1 MKKHIL
7 LWSFGIAS
15 IGLFAQSAERIPITK
30 AEVLTK
36 VDAQNSSIKIAEQN
50 YNSSKAGFSQANA
63 VVLPTI
69 SVSHTA
75 MVTTNPLMA
84 FGSKLNQE
92 VLTAA
97 DFNPALLNDPDQTE
111 NYATNIAFE
120 QPLINVDGFYQRQ
133 AAKMQMQATKLQWD
147 RSIDQIHLEVDKA
160 YMQLQLAHKAVAV
173 MQQAVATAEANKKVA
188 KDNLEAGYMQQA
200 DFLSVEI
207 QVNQLKNQLSLAES
221 QLQNASDYLGF
232 IMNEPIEAVY
242 LPSDSLTIQLTE
254 SAGLQLS
261 ESRAD
266 IQAMSLAS
274 EAYKKMHLSDKMS
287 FLPRLN
293 AFGSYQ
299 LYNDQLFNAS
309 ANGYLLGAQLSWTVF
324 EGAKRFGKTKQS
336 GANSQKADLEFEQY
350 VAKSELE
357 INQAKRQLADAK
369 RQFETAQLAEQQAK
383 EVLRIRTNRFKEGL
397 EKTTDLLMAETQ
409 YAQMQLAYY
418 QSIFSYNMAQSTL
431 AFLTDTN

>member
-7 LWSFGIAS
+7 IWSLGIAS
-15 IGLFAQSAERIPITK
+15 VALFGQSAERIPITK
-30 AEVLTK
+30 ATVLSK

-50 YNSSKAGFSQANA
+50 YNSAKAGFSQANA
-63 VVLPTI
+63 VILPTI

-92 VLTAA
+92 ILTAT
-97 DFNPALLNDPDQTE
+97 DFNPALLNDPDQIE

-120 QPLINVDGFYQRQ
+120 QPLINVDGFYQRK

-147 RSIDQIHLEVDKA
+147 RSIEHIYLEVDKA

-173 MQQAVATAEANKKVA
+173 MKQAVITAEANKKVA

-207 QVNQLKNQLSLAES
+207 QVNQLKDQLRVAES

-232 IMNEPIEAVY
+232 LMSEPSEAIY
-242 LPSDSLTIQLTE
+242 LPSDSLEIQLGE
-254 SAGLQLS
+254 VEAVQLS
-261 ESRAD
+261 ENRSD

-274 EAYKKMHLSDKMS
+274 QAYKKMHQSDKMS

-299 LYNDQLFNAS
+299 LYDDELFRAD
-309 ANGYLLGAQLSWTVF
+309 ADGYLLGAQLSWTLF
-324 EGAKRFGKTKQS
+324 EGAKRFGKTKES
-336 GANSQKADLEFEQY
+336 GANSQKADLEYEQY
-350 VAKSELE
+350 VAKSQLE
-357 INQAKRQLADAK
+357 INQAKRQLADA
-369 RQFETAQLAEQQAK
+369 RQQFETAQLAEQQAK

-418 QSIFSYNMAQSTL
+418 QSIFAYNMAQSTL
-431 AFLTDTN
+431 TFLTKN

>member
-7 LWSFGIAS
+7 VWYFGIAS
-15 IGLFAQSAERIPITK
+15 VALFGQSTERIPITK
-30 AEVLTK
+30 IAVKAK
-36 VDAQNSSIKIAEQN
+36 VDAQNSAIKIAEQN
-50 YNSSKAGFSQANA
+50 YNSAKEGFSQANA
-63 VVLPTI
+63 VILPTI

-97 DFNPALLNDPDQTE
+97 DFNPALLNDPDQIK

-120 QPLINVDGFYQRQ
+120 QPIINVDGFYQRQ

-147 RSIDQIHLEVDKA
+147 RSIDHIYLEVDKA

-173 MQQAVATAEANKKVA
+173 MQQAVATAEANQKVA

-200 DFLSVEI
+200 DFLSVQI
-207 QVNQLKNQLSLAES
+207 QVNQLKDQLSRAES

-232 IMNEPIEAVY
+232 IMNEPSEAIY
-242 LPSDSLTIQLTE
+242 QPTDSLTILLTE
-254 SAGLQLS
+254 STGTQLS

-287 FLPRLN
+287 FCH
-293 AFGSYQ
+293 
-299 LYNDQLFNAS
+299 
-309 ANGYLLGAQLSWTVF
+309 V
-324 EGAKRFGKTKQS
+324 
-336 GANSQKADLEFEQY
+336 
-350 VAKSELE
+350 
-357 INQAKRQLADAK
+357 
-369 RQFETAQLAEQQAK
+369 
-383 EVLRIRTNRFKEGL
+383 
-397 EKTTDLLMAETQ
+397 
-409 YAQMQLAYY
+409 
-418 QSIFSYNMAQSTL
+418 
-431 AFLTDTN
+431 